1 MKCGKCGKEVNEGA
15 SFCNNCGASL
25 NSYQTNTNEN
35 MNKYEH
41 YTQPNKNK
49 TPKIIIGI
57 VIIIAIIVGGF
68 LLFGKDIL
76 NRGND
81 TKIENVNKSADAQ
94 IENNN
99 SNSNENSNSSAPVKS
114 GDYTERSDYNE
125 NSEQVKIIAKSYFK
139 KYPFDE
145 KYLNIGSAFESYF
158 DNTTWE
164 YFKSEDNEDIVEF
177 NGTFTKDGEK
187 IDSCIQFEL
196 FNDNTFE
203 ICYVGLNGKSQDQR
217 ETDNLIRDIM
227 VNTKTKSTN

>member
-1 MKCGKCGKEVNEGA
+1 
-15 SFCNNCGASL
+15 
-25 NSYQTNTNEN
+25 

-49 TPKIIIGI
+49 TQKIIIGI

-81 TKIENVNKSADAQ
+81 TKIENVNKSDNAQ

-99 SNSNENSNSSAPVKS
+99 SNSGENSNSNAPVKS
-114 GDYTERSDYNE
+114 GEYTERSDYNE

-139 KYPFDE
+139 KYTFDE

-158 DNTTWE
+158 DDITWK
-164 YFKSEDNEDIVEF
+164 YFESEDNKDIV
-177 NGTFTKDGEK
+177 
-187 IDSCIQFEL
+187 
-196 FNDNTFE
+196 
-203 ICYVGLNGKSQDQR
+203 
-217 ETDNLIRDIM
+217 
-227 VNTKTKSTN
+227 